1 MEEEGEGAQAGTRL
15 RVPGPAA
22 GVSAR
27 QLQLSAH
34 RPGLL
39 GSLINTSPV
48 LSSPGAWRALLL
60 TYPASG
66 PALGMT

>member
-1 MEEEGEGAQAGTRL
+1 MGAQAGARL

-22 GVSAR
+22 GVSPW

-39 GSLINTSPV
+39 GSLINTNPV
-48 LSSPGAWRALLL
+48 LSSLGA
-60 TYPASG
+60 
-66 PALGMT
+66 